1 MLVKNIFIFISVLAI
16 SICIIIS
23 LALVEM
29 FPQEQEKEQ
38 EQKGNK
44 TNSNETKQPDSE
56 PISEIPHEFTIS
68 LSKTSDRYL
77 LKKHNVEN
85 IDFLVSEKFG
95 KTPVDGASINVLV
108 TYNETGEQHQFNDFT
123 KDGLASMQ
131 FRLEEWGPVNVDIT
145 LSKPGFKPNSM
156 MYNFTILGKPDI
168 VKAPITNTSNLSNAI
183 VKAPIT
189 NTSNLSKIPN

>member
-1 MLVKNIFIFISVLAI
+1 M
-16 SICIIIS
+16 CIIIS

-56 PISEIPHEFTIS
+56 PFEIPNEFTIS

-123 KDGLASMQ
+123 KDGLAFMQ
-131 FRLEEWGPVNVDIT
+131 FRLEEWGPVKVDIT

-168 VKAPITNTSNLSNAI
+168 VKPPITNTSNL
-183 VKAPIT
+183 
-189 NTSNLSKIPN
+189 